1 MIYLKWVMTN
11 SASALLRKY
20 LKGLNPALST
30 TQAVA
35 FCDQYQDQQVMNLI
49 TLSY

>member
-11 SASALLRKY
+11 SASALLK
-20 LKGLNPALST
+20 KSPKALSRALSM

-35 FCDQYQDQQVMNLI
+35 FCDQYQDQQVMNL
-49 TLSY
+49 TTRNF